1 VIRRGRCLAASAP
14 VRVGLCVLALV
25 CALPASASAHTGS
38 SAPAATSFVARLG
51 SVPRGLH
58 ARVVDGDLRL
68 WVRPAAGTTAIV
80 LGFTGEPYLR
90 FSSAGIAVN
99 TQSPAYYLN
108 RQLPL
113 VVPRG
118 LGPHTQPRWRQ
129 IAAGPAYSWHED
141 RLHSLAAAAR
151 APGSAYVGRWT
162 IPLVVDG
169 RRTAISG
176 GLWHVAN
183 PPLVWFWPI
192 VVLLACLPALTR
204 LRRPRLDT
212 AVLRGLAAATL
223 ASATAARLGR
233 ELYGRPTVSGWQLVG
248 VALTCCIAVALAGLA
263 VSGRSRE
270 IVLGVIGLA
279 GIYQGFALLATLE
292 HGFVLAA
299 LPAALERSLTV
310 AALAGGAGLL
320 LVLWL
325 TDNGASR
332 TDGMRA
338 SVSKTGTQPQA
349 L

>member
-1 VIRRGRCLAASAP
+1 M
-14 VRVGLCVLALV
+14 
-25 CALPASASAHTGS
+25 
-38 SAPAATSFVARLG
+38 
-51 SVPRGLH
+51 
-58 ARVVDGDLRL
+58 DGDLRL
-68 WVRPAAGTTAIV
+68 WVRPAAGVTATV
-80 LGFTGEPYLR
+80 LGFVGEPYLR

-99 TQSPAYYLN
+99 THSPAYFLN

-118 LGPHTQPRWRQ
+118 LGPRTPPRWRR

-162 IPLVVDG
+162 IPLVLDG
-169 RRTAISG
+169 KRTAISG
-176 GLWHVAN
+176 GLWHVPN

-192 VVLLACLPALTR
+192 VVVLACLPALTR
-204 LRRPRLDT
+204 LRRGRLDA
-212 AVLRGLAAATL
+212 AVVGGLAAITL

-248 VALTCCIAVALAGLA
+248 VVLTCVLAVALAWLA
-263 VSGRSRE
+263 LRGRWRE
-270 IVLGVIGLA
+270 IVLGAIGLA
-279 GIYQGFALLATLE
+279 GIYEGFALLAMLE

-325 TDNGASR
+325 TDDVASR
-332 TDGMRA
+332 SERVRA
-338 SVSKTGTQPQA
+338 RVSDSETQPQP